1 MENLL
6 AKPIVITAFTQL
18 GISLHGIQS
27 CHSRGN
33 MQMIEMNDPCGVE
46 NVSLIRRTEA
56 LRIKLRI
63 VNNNETL
70 QFYRAFLH
78 APRALG

>member
-46 NVSLIRRTEA
+46 NV
-56 LRIKLRI
+56 
-63 VNNNETL
+63 
-70 QFYRAFLH
+70 
-78 APRALG
+78 